1 MKLRKILALVLA
13 VLMVCTAL
21 SACGNDTTSSAASGE
36 SSTSETSSA
45 ADETSSDVSSEA
57 TTSETATDGD
67 GVTLNI
73 RLGMEPTSMNT
84 LNSTYSNEFSL
95 INHMYDKLYMLDEND
110 VPQLSAAE
118 TVDISDDQ
126 LVYTFHLREDGMWS
140 NGDPV
145 TAGDFAFAW
154 QQALNP
160 DVAADY
166 AYFLYFIKNA
176 EAYYNYQGYAADPE
190 AWEEANA
197 ELEEPQDPPAEV
209 NWEDVGI
216 KVIDDLTLEV
226 TLDHPT
232 VYAPFMFAFGTMAPI
247 NQAFYEE
254 CGQDLYNS
262 DAEYFCTNGAY
273 VMTEWVHDSQIV
285 LEKNPNY
292 RNKDSLPVDTLNFR
306 IISDGQTALTS
317 FLAGELDMTEL
328 GTQQIVQQAED
339 AGYEIKSYSDGSS
352 FYAMVN
358 CSDPQ
363 LSNVNLRRA
372 LALGFDK
379 QGFIDVAIGLPYS
392 PMKAFTAPAVNGA
405 DGTSF
410 SEALLE
416 HEGVDAMAPVN
427 GDVEAAKGYLE
438 TALSELGITADQLT
452 LSIDCGDS
460 ADAQTQAAFLQNQ
473 WLENLGIEVTIN
485 PKQTKQGSADRKNGN
500 YQMSITGW
508 SPDYNDPLTFL
519 DMWVSD
525 GGNNDTR
532 WGTAEYDAL
541 IDAATV
547 ETDVNAR
554 QEMFYECEETIFDQ
568 YMIIPIYNRTQSY
581 AVSDKI
587 ANIQRSTFTDFNLM
601 TVELA

>member
-1 MKLRKILALVLA
+1 M
-13 VLMVCTAL
+13 
-21 SACGNDTTSSAASGE
+21 
-36 SSTSETSSA
+36 
-45 ADETSSDVSSEA
+45 
-57 TTSETATDGD
+57 
-67 GVTLNI
+67 
-73 RLGMEPTSMNT
+73 
-84 LNSTYSNEFSL
+84 
-95 INHMYDKLYMLDEND
+95 
-110 VPQLSAAE
+110 
-118 TVDISDDQ
+118 
-126 LVYTFHLREDGMWS
+126 
-140 NGDPV
+140 
-145 TAGDFAFAW
+145 
-154 QQALNP
+154 
-160 DVAADY
+160 
-166 AYFLYFIKNA
+166 
-176 EAYYNYQGYAADPE
+176 
-190 AWEEANA
+190 
-197 ELEEPQDPPAEV
+197 
-209 NWEDVGI
+209 
-216 KVIDDLTLEV
+216 TLEV

-254 CGQDLYNS
+254 CGQDEYNS

-306 IISDGQTALTS
+306 IISDGQTALTA

-358 CSDPQ
+358 TSDPQ

-379 QGFIDVAIGLPYS
+379 QAFIDTAIGLPYS

-410 SEALLE
+410 SEALLK

-427 GDVEAAKGYLE
+427 GDIEAAKGYLE

-460 ADAQTQAAFLQNQ
+460 PDAQTQAAFLQNQ

-508 SPDYNDPLTFL
+508 SPDYNDPMTFL

-532 WGTAEYDAL
+532 WGSAEYDQL
-541 IDAATV
+541 IADATV

-554 QEMFYECEETIFDQ
+554 QEMFYQCEETVFDQ
-568 YMIIPIYNRTQSY
+568 YFIIPIYNRTQSY
-581 AVSDKI
+581 VVSDKI

>member
-1 MKLRKILALVLA
+1 MRKIIALVLA
-13 VLMVCTAL
+13 LMLVVTCFA
-21 SACGNDTTSSAASGE
+21 ACGDNGTSSTSSDASTSSAASGDE
-36 SSTSETSSA
+36 SSEASDTESSEAESSEGEETSSG
-45 ADETSSDVSSEA
+45 DVSE
-57 TTSETATDGD
+57 
-67 GVTLNI
+67 LNI
-73 RLGMEPTSMNT
+73 RIGMEPTSMNT

-110 VPQLSAAE
+110 TPQPSAAE
-118 TVDISDDQ
+118 TVDVSDDQ

-160 DVAADY
+160 EVAADY
-166 AYFLYFIKNA
+166 AYFLFFIKNA
-176 EAYYNYQGYAADPE
+176 EAYLNGE
-190 AWEEANA
+190 VEWEE
-197 ELEEPQDPPAEV
+197 
-209 NWEDVGI
+209 VGI

-226 TLDHPT
+226 TLEHPT
-232 VYAPFMFAFGTMAPI
+232 AYAPFMFAFGTLAPI
-247 NQAFYEE
+247 NQEFYEE

-262 DAEYFCTNGAY
+262 DPEYFCTNGAY
-273 VMTEWVHDSQIV
+273 TMTEWTHNSEMV
-285 LEKNPNY
+285 LTKNEHY
-292 RNKDSLPVDTLNFR
+292 RDPSKQPVDTLNFK
-306 IISDGQTALTS
+306 IISDGQAALTS

-328 GTQQIVQQAED
+328 GTQQILQQAED

-410 SEALLE
+410 SEALLA

-427 GDVEAAKGYLE
+427 GDVEKAQEYLE
-438 TALSELGITADQLT
+438 TALSELGITVDQLT
-452 LSIDCGDS
+452 LSLDCGDS
-460 ADAQTQAAFLQNQ
+460 QDAQTQAAFLQNQ
-473 WLENLGIEVTIN
+473 WLENLGIDVAIN
-485 PKQTKQGSADRKNGN
+485 PKQTKDGSADRKNGN

-508 SPDYNDPLTFL
+508 SPDYNDPMTFL

-532 WGTAEYDAL
+532 WGTDEYDSL
-541 IDAATV
+541 IDQATV
-547 ETDVNAR
+547 ETDLEAR
-554 QEMFYECEETIFDQ
+554 QEMFYQCEEVVFDQ
-568 YMIIPIYNRTQSY
+568 YFIIPIYNRTQSY
-581 AVSDKI
+581 VVSDKI

>member
-1 MKLRKILALVLA
+1 MRKIIALVLA
-13 VLMVCTAL
+13 LMLVVTCFA
-21 SACGNDTTSSAASGE
+21 ACGDNGTSSTSSDASTSSAASGDE
-36 SSTSETSSA
+36 SSEASDTESSEAESSEGEETSSG
-45 ADETSSDVSSEA
+45 DVSE
-57 TTSETATDGD
+57 
-67 GVTLNI
+67 LNI
-73 RLGMEPTSMNT
+73 RIGMEPTSMNT

-110 VPQLSAAE
+110 TPQPSAAE
-118 TVDISDDQ
+118 TVDVSDDQ

-160 DVAADY
+160 EVAADY
-166 AYFLYFIKNA
+166 AYFLFFIKNA
-176 EAYYNYQGYAADPE
+176 EPYLNGE
-190 AWEEANA
+190 VEWEE
-197 ELEEPQDPPAEV
+197 
-209 NWEDVGI
+209 VGV

-226 TLDHPT
+226 TLEHPT
-232 VYAPFMFAFGTMAPI
+232 AYAPFMFAFGTLAPI
-247 NQAFYEE
+247 NQEFYEE

-262 DAEYFCTNGAY
+262 DPEYFCTNGPY
-273 VMTEWVHDSQIV
+273 TMTQWTHNSEIV
-285 LEKNPNY
+285 LTKNEHY
-292 RNKDSLPVDTLNFR
+292 RDPSKQPVDTLNFK
-306 IISDGQTALTS
+306 IISDGQAALTS

-328 GTQQIVQQAED
+328 GTQQIMQQAED
-339 AGYEIKSYSDGSS
+339 AGYEIHSYSDGSS

-379 QGFIDVAIGLPYS
+379 QGFIDVAIGMPWS

-410 SEALLE
+410 SEALLK

-427 GDVEAAKGYLE
+427 GDIEAAKGYLE
-438 TALSELGITADQLT
+438 TALKELGITADQLT

-460 ADAQTQAAFLQNQ
+460 QDAQTQAAFLQNQ

-485 PKQTKQGSADRKNGN
+485 PKQAKQGSADRKNGN

-508 SPDYNDPLTFL
+508 SPDYNDPMTFL

-532 WGTAEYDAL
+532 WGSAEYDQL
-541 IDAATV
+541 IADATV

-554 QEMFYECEETIFDQ
+554 QEMFYQCEETVFDQ
-568 YMIIPIYNRTQSY
+568 YFIIPIYNRTQSY
-581 AVSDKI
+581 VVSDKI